1 MSGEPHPYTNRPD
14 HKPARNN
21 KEKTETNKFTGAK
34 KVVKNEKE
42 GKQREKKRKREQEDR
57 RINTARSHYACTK
70 AGMHGKSRRK
80 HQKTVW
86 NGEL

>member
-1 MSGEPHPYTNRPD
+1 MRQQ
-14 HKPARNN
+14 
-21 KEKTETNKFTGAK
+21 EKVKTNKFTGVK

-57 RINTARSHYACTK
+57 KNNTTRSRKKQPCVK
-70 AGMHGKSRRK
+70 AGMHEKNRRK
-80 HQKTVW
+80 HQKPVW